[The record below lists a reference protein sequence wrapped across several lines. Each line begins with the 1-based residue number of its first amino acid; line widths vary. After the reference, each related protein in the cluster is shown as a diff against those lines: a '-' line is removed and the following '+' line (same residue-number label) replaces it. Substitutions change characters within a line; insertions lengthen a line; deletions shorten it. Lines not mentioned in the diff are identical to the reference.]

1 MNYYSN
7 PNPRSLEVRPGFRV
21 LGAMLALFVS
31 YIEVDSSIPLF
42 VAEHVPATDCSRQRR
57 RLLCELG
64 NWVWVRIPDHM
75 QGPLDAIGHLLFA
88 LALVYIAWR
97 LLKPLFTKLSRP

>member
-7 PNPRSLEVRPGFRV
+7 PNPHDLEVRPGFRV
-21 LGAMLALFVS
+21 LGAILALFVS

-57 RLLCELG
+57 RIFCELG
-64 NWVWVRIPDHM
+64 NWVWVRIPEHM
-75 QGPLDAIGHLLFA
+75 RGPLDAIGHLLFA
-88 LALVYIAWR
+88 LALIYVAWH
-97 LLKPLFTKLSRP
+97 LLKPFLSSKASL